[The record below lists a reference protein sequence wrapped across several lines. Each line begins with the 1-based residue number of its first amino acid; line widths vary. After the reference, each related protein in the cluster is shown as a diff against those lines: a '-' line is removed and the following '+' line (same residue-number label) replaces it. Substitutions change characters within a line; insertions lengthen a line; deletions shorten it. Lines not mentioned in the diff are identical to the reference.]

1 MMRFKIGVKF
11 ALQVDIPQVFT
22 WYKQLILR
30 IHVLLFVTII
40 HLVKLF
46 KTLQTMNT
54 SFGAFGMNIKLN
66 QTLLMNTNVTRITE
80 YITRDQFL

>member
-22 WYKQLILR
+22 WYKHPILS
-30 IHVLLFVTII
+30 IHVLLFVTMK

-46 KTLQTMNT
+46 KSLQTMDST
-54 SFGAFGMNIKLN
+54 LGAFGLTIKLN
-66 QTLLMNTNVTRITE
+66 QTLLVNTNVTRITE
-80 YITRDQFL
+80 CITRDQLL